1 MRALAHV
8 EKIKWIK
15 PIDGADKIELA
26 GVLGWQCVVKKDEFN
41 VGDLCV
47 YIEIDSLVDAENP
60 VFAFL
65 ESRKYKIKTIKLK
78 GVISQGILF
87 PLSILPEGNHYGLGD
102 DVTDILKIQ
111 KVEDPPI
118 KQTDEIAKT
127 SQRRYKKILKNPLV
141 SRLMRFPVFRKWIVK
156 CLTPKPIK
164 RPEWV
169 KKADEVRIQS
179 APGILE
185 VFATTPMIVTEK
197 LDGTSTSF
205 GLKKLSRRKYDFAIC
220 SMNFRLPKEN
230 KRFPSTDV
238 YHTVSTKYDI
248 ENVLKNLAE
257 IYYADTVVLQGETIG
272 IGIQGNKYRLN
283 DVDFYGFN
291 LIIDG
296 KKINSQAAS
305 EVLKQFG
312 IKWVPIISTDFKLLP
327 TVDEMVEYADG
338 KSLLADTLREGV
350 VIRDPD
356 NLVSFKC
363 VSNKFLLKHDI

>member
-8 EKIKWIK
+8 ERIEWIK

-60 VFAFL
+60 AFAFL

-87 PLSILPEGNHYGLGD
+87 PLSILPEKHYTLGD
-102 DVTDILKIQ
+102 DVTDVLKIK
-111 KVEDPPI
+111 KVEDQPI
-118 KQTDEIAKT
+118 KQVDEIAKA
-127 SQRRYKKILKNPLV
+127 SQGRYKKILKNPLV
-141 SRLMRFPVFRKWIVK
+141 SRLMRIPTLRKWILK
-156 CLTPKPIK
+156 RLTPKTPK
-164 RPEWV
+164 FPEWI
-169 KKADEVRIQS
+169 KKTDEVRIQN
-179 APGILE
+179 APEILN
-185 VFATTPMIVTEK
+185 VFAATPMIVTEK
-197 LDGTSTSF
+197 VDGTSTSF

-220 SMNFRLPKEN
+220 SRNVRLPKED
-230 KRFPSTDV
+230 KRVPSTDV
-238 YHTVSTKYDI
+238 YHTVSAKYDI

-257 IYYADTVVLQGETIG
+257 IYYADTVVLQGETVG
-272 IGIQGNKYRLN
+272 IGIQGNKYGLN

-291 LIIDG
+291 LIVDG

-312 IKWVPIISTDFKLLP
+312 VKWVPIITASFKLLP
-327 TVDEMVEYADG
+327 TVEEMVRYADG
-338 KSLLADTLREGV
+338 KSVIADTLREGV
-350 VIRDPD
+350 VIRDHD